1 MTNSDVIRSLVV
13 PLSFVA
19 SRALSVAEK
28 RGDKVTLKLQEA
40 KPKTVKAGERWA
52 EAFIFE
58 GKSEGFENVVKE
70 KAGYKGLERKIFVSE
85 NIVWLESVKK
95 NEVQNE
101 EQNEEQDENEDEG
114 QEEVAEEKPKRGR
127 KKAAPKADAE

>member
-28 RGDKVTLKLQEA
+28 RGEKVTLKLQEP
-40 KPKTVKAGERWA
+40 KPKTVKPGERWA

-85 NIVWLESVKK
+85 NIVWLETVKK

-101 EQNEEQDENEDEG
+101 EQNEEQDE
-114 QEEVAEEKPKRGR
+114 EVTEEKPKRGR
-127 KKAAPKADAE
+127 KKAAPKEASE